1 MWSWGDEGTWGRII
15 CMEAAEFAD
24 LEAENLVEVHD
35 FANPSLL
42 IVSISQNRNSSQK
55 FRGLP

>member
-1 MWSWGDEGTWGRII
+1 MRGLGGELSAWRQQNLQTWK
-15 CMEAAEFAD
+15 
-24 LEAENLVEVHD
+24 LKNLVEVHD

-42 IVSISQNRNSSQK
+42 VISISQNRNSSQK

>member
-1 MWSWGDEGTWGRII
+1 
-15 CMEAAEFAD
+15 MEAAEFAD